1 MPCTIEQAV
10 KPYGIMMKQRNNFS
24 WVFGLLLTILYT
36 ISSADRCVGAA
47 ELTGKIEPPAVP
59 AFQEAE
65 NQEANGKI
73 LVELFLAKERKGD
86 LDTIT
91 KEFEKVGITRIRPQ
105 FFRKG
110 NPPENIAIGKN
121 ISANVAR
128 LAIRLAITYN
138 RDIKFLLPEYRFFPD
153 HIVIGSSAFDEKSQI
168 PIRPE
173 DLDRLSDTSLS
184 TPQFHDL
191 YRHLTGEDKRNPT
204 NLK

>member
-1 MPCTIEQAV
+1 MKIGCR
-10 KPYGIMMKQRNNFS
+10 KFWIM
-24 WVFGLLLTILYT
+24 GLFLLLYT
-36 ISSADRCVGAA
+36 IFLNGKSFGPADSWGETQNGPIR
-47 ELTGKIEPPAVP
+47 PAQKAQTP
-59 AFQEAE
+59 D
-65 NQEANGKI
+65 ANAKI

-91 KEFEKVGITRIRPQ
+91 KEFEEAGITRIRPQ

-121 ISANVAR
+121 VPANVAR

-153 HIVIGSSAFDEKSQI
+153 HIVIGSSAYDEKSQI

-173 DLDRLSDTSLS
+173 DLKRLSDPALT
-184 TPQFHDL
+184 TAQYHDL
-191 YRHLTGEDKRNPT
+191 YRQLTGEDKRNPT
-204 NLK
+204 YLK